1 MVTYT
6 DAVFD
11 AVADPTR
18 REIMSLLREGE
29 LPAGQ
34 VASRFTVSRPAI
46 SRHLRVLR
54 KAGLVRERREAQ
66 QRLYSLT
73 PQPLAELDRWLDLYR
88 VFWSA
93 RLVDLKRHVEAE
105 WREQQ
110 QPEKP

>member
-1 MVTYT
+1 MVTQK

-18 REIMSLLREGE
+18 REIMSLLRQGE

-34 VASRFTVSRPAI
+34 VAARFPVSRPAI

-54 KAGLVRERREAQ
+54 NAGLVRERREAQ
-66 QRLYSLT
+66 QRLYSLD
-73 PQPLAELDRWLDLYR
+73 PAPLAELDRWLELYR
-88 VFWSA
+88 VYWSA

-105 WREQQ
+105 WRQQ
-110 QPEKP
+110 QEKS

>member
-1 MVTYT
+1 MVTQN

-18 REIMSLLREGE
+18 REIMSLLRQGE

-34 VASRFTVSRPAI
+34 VAARFPVSRPAI

-66 QRLYSLT
+66 QRLYSLD
-73 PQPLAELDRWLDLYR
+73 PEPLAELDRWLDLYR
-88 VFWSA
+88 VYWSA
-93 RLVDLKRHVEAE
+93 RLVDLKRQVETT
-105 WREQQ
+105 WRRQQ
-110 QPEKP
+110 EKP